1 MKKRL
6 CYLGIVIFCVT
17 TFLGC
22 SIGINKTKEEG
33 ITLLKDKNYISA
45 LNKFNGI
52 LSKDSNNEEVI
63 KLKELTDNCIDLTDE
78 YNNNEFPSVIDVY
91 DKIKGNS
98 NFGLVSSDINEIY
111 NTVKKKPNLKLKY
124 LVYGSEEFEN
134 SKYYEDGK
142 GDIILGS
149 LQKSELYDNALI
161 IDSTRPLSEVLF
173 QIENTGIDP
182 AEAVVLNLKFN
193 NMAIDFQP
201 DNPKWQ
207 GVSNI
212 HGLGLWNE
220 VKFIQNDEPLYKD
233 VPIKFT
239 FVFADAMV
247 FKSNA
252 NIEVTLL
259 AKDCTPKKFNIPVK
273 VKQY

>member
-1 MKKRL
+1 M
-6 CYLGIVIFCVT
+6 
-17 TFLGC
+17 
-22 SIGINKTKEEG
+22 
-33 ITLLKDKNYISA
+33 
-45 LNKFNGI
+45 
-52 LSKDSNNEEVI
+52 
-63 KLKELTDNCIDLTDE
+63 
-78 YNNNEFPSVIDVY
+78 
-91 DKIKGNS
+91 
-98 NFGLVSSDINEIY
+98 
-111 NTVKKKPNLKLKY
+111 
-124 LVYGSEEFEN
+124 
-134 SKYYEDGK
+134 
-142 GDIILGS
+142 
-149 LQKSELYDNALI
+149 YDNALI